1 MENKIQMQVKDIVK
15 PDSELSNRLRQS
27 FVELDPHTGAQRFEE
42 ERLFFTMQ
50 LSADTKGNLDKVS
63 VPSLVVAF
71 RKLAQSGLTIDPEK
85 GIAYLIPKFSNI
97 SLQMGSNG
105 KIDRMNQ
112 NGGPILTHQDVI
124 YKGEEYVIENGKVV
138 SHKVDLELRSKTPLP
153 DILAGYVVGELPNGG
168 GEVHGIGY
176 QNDFEYSKKKSNMP
190 NSPLYTDRKE
200 AAYIRCAINKI
211 YKLSSKSKVNIFAP
225 NPTNKEL
232 NQILKEQPD
241 FFPEEETPNPHQDNN
256 E

>member
-1 MENKIQMQVKDIVK
+1 MEIKDIIK
-15 PDSELSNRLRQS
+15 PDSELSNKLRQS
-27 FVELDPHTGAQRFEE
+27 FVELDPQTGAQRFEE

-50 LSADTKGNLDKVS
+50 LSNDTKGNLEKVS
-63 VPSLVVAF
+63 VSSLVIAF

-97 SLQMGSNG
+97 SLQMGLNG
-105 KIDRMNQ
+105 KVDRMSQ
-112 NGGPILTHQDVI
+112 NGGPVLTHQDVI
-124 YKGEEYVIENGKVV
+124 YKGEEYSIENGKVV

-153 DILAGYVVGELPNGG
+153 EILAGYVVGELPNGG

-176 QNDFEYSKKKSNMP
+176 MNDFEYSKKKSNMP

-200 AAYIRCAINKI
+200 AAFIRCAINKI
-211 YKLSSKSKVNIFAP
+211 YKLSSKGKVNIFAP
-225 NPTNKEL
+225 NPNDKEL
-232 NQILKEQPD
+232 SKILEEPFFSKEP
-241 FFPEEETPNPHQDNN
+241 TN